1 MAADDEEVEA
11 WYLEGWCFFLM
22 AEQAHEKE
30 GKLEDMSWEDLGRD
44 SRDCLETC
52 KVVCRLTGLQIIF
65 LPLLVMMQLHVNQ
78 EHPDRPLLDHVN
90 ELITKL
96 EELGIRPSP
105 EEEADDNDDWEDAE
119 GEDSDSDVEMS

>member
-22 AEQAHEKE
+22 AEQAHEK
-30 GKLEDMSWEDLGRD
+30 GDKLEDMSWEDLGRD

-52 KVVCRLTGLQIIF
+52 KVVCHHTVLQIIS
-65 LPLLVMMQLHVNQ
+65 LSLLGMAQLHVNQ